1 MRTGKTMLE
10 TESEQTVAGRVAV
23 DNPSPTYV
31 SKRGELDLFLLALL
45 IKRKS
50 RRTKLTALAGLLFVL
65 GMLFFTKPRFSA
77 TAALLVP
84 QPSGS
89 ASSLALKL
97 AMGGLDLGG
106 GTSEVYEDILES
118 RTVADRLIEQYHLKD
133 IYKVKYQLAAE
144 KVLASRTKIVTSKE
158 GLVRVTVQD
167 EDPKRA
173 ADMANSYLAELDRM
187 NEGLAITSAG
197 QQRLYFERE
206 MIKEKDALAD
216 AEVELKKTQETTG
229 ILVPQTQVAANIS
242 AVEQTRAQL
251 RLRQVQL
258 GALLQGATSENP
270 NVIRLQ
276 AEISGLENQ
285 LQAMQSGTGSGVATG
300 IPTSKTP
307 ERALEYVRKEREVKF
322 HEAVFALLA
331 KQYELAKQEEAKTV
345 SMIEVLDRATV
356 PERKAWPPKTLF
368 CLLGMVGGALV
379 GVVWTL
385 VEAFVQTAMANPDN
399 QKKYLALTSADTKAR
414 A

>member
-1 MRTGKTMLE
+1 MLE
-10 TESEQTVAGRVAV
+10 TESRRTTIDVATDGGSA
-23 DNPSPTYV
+23 DYV

-45 IKRKS
+45 VKRKG
-50 RRTKLTALAGLLFVL
+50 RRTMLTAVAGLFVVL
-65 GMLFFTKPRFSA
+65 VMLFFMKPRYSA
-77 TAALLVP
+77 SAALLVP
-84 QPSGS
+84 QPSSSG
-89 ASSLALKL
+89 ASIALKL

-118 RTVADRLIEQYHLKD
+118 KTVADRLIAQYGLKGV
-133 IYKVKYQLAAE
+133 YRVKYQLAAQKE
-144 KVLASRTKIVTSKE
+144 LASRTKIVTSKE

-173 ADMANSYLAELDRM
+173 ADLANSYLAELDRM

-206 MIKEKDALAD
+206 MIKEKDALAE
-216 AEVELKKTQETTG
+216 AEVELKKTQESTG
-229 ILVPQTQVAANIS
+229 ILVPQAQVAANIG
-242 AVEQTRAQL
+242 AIEQTRAQL

-258 GALLQGATSENP
+258 GALLQGATQENP
-270 NVIRLQ
+270 NVLRLQ
-276 AEISGLENQ
+276 AEIKGLESQ
-285 LQAMQSGTGSGVATG
+285 LQAMQSGSDTGVATG

-307 ERALEYVRKEREVKF
+307 ERALEYIRKEREVKF

-356 PERKAWPPKTLF
+356 PERKTWPPKTVF
-368 CLLGMVGGALV
+368 CLLGLLGGALV

-385 VEAFVQTAMANPDN
+385 VESFIQAAMSNPDN
-399 QKKYLALTSADTKAR
+399 QEKYQALMGTRHT
-414 A
+414 

>member
-1 MRTGKTMLE
+1 MLE
-10 TESEQTVAGRVAV
+10 IEPGQTATDDVVTDSRSA
-23 DNPSPTYV
+23 SYV

-45 IKRKS
+45 VKRKG
-50 RRTKLTALAGLLFVL
+50 RRTMLTALAGLLFVAV
-65 GMLFFTKPRFSA
+65 MLLFMKPRFSA

-118 RTVADRLIEQYHLKD
+118 RTVADRLIEQYRLKNV
-133 IYKVKYQLAAE
+133 YKAKYLLAAE
-144 KVLASRTKIVTSKE
+144 KELASRTKIVTSKE

-173 ADMANSYLAELDRM
+173 ADIANSYLAELDRL

-206 MIKEKDALAD
+206 MVKEKDALAD
-216 AEVELKKTQETTG
+216 AEIELKKTQETTG
-229 ILVPQTQVAANIS
+229 ILVPQAQVVANLGAI
-242 AVEQTRAQL
+242 EQIRAQL
-251 RLRQVQL
+251 RVRQVQL
-258 GALLQGATSENP
+258 GALLQSATSENP
-270 NVIRLQ
+270 SVIRLQ
-276 AEISGLENQ
+276 AEISGLESQ
-285 LQAMQSGTGSGVATG
+285 LQAMQSGAGSGLATG
-300 IPTSKTP
+300 LPTSKTP
-307 ERALEYVRKEREVKF
+307 ERALEYIRKEREVKF

-345 SMIEVLDRATV
+345 SMVEVLDPAVV
-356 PERKAWPPKTLF
+356 PERKTWPPKTLF
-368 CLLGMVGGALV
+368 CVLGFVGGALV
-379 GVVWTL
+379 GVAWTL
-385 VEAFVQTAMANPDN
+385 VESFIQTIMSNPEN
-399 QKKYLALTSADTKAR
+399 QRRYRSLMGVSPRRT
-414 A
+414 

>member
-1 MRTGKTMLE
+1 MLE
-10 TESEQTVAGRVAV
+10 IESEQTAAGGVATGGG
-23 DNPSPTYV
+23 SPDYV

-50 RRTKLTALAGLLFVL
+50 RRTMVTAVAGLIFVVVL
-65 GMLFFTKPRFSA
+65 LLFTKPRFSA

-84 QPSGS
+84 LPSGS
-89 ASSLALKL
+89 ASSMALKL
-97 AMGGLDLGG
+97 AMGGLDLAGG

-118 RTVADRLIEQYHLKD
+118 RTVADRLIEQYRLKD
-133 IYKVKYQLAAE
+133 VYKTKYLLATE
-144 KVLASRTKIVTSKE
+144 KELASRTKIVTSKE

-173 ADMANSYLAELDRM
+173 ADLANSYLTELDRM

-206 MIKEKDALAD
+206 MVKEKDALAD
-216 AEVELKKTQETTG
+216 AEVELKKTQEATG
-229 ILVPQTQVAANIS
+229 ILSPLTQVAGNLGAI
-242 AVEQTRAQL
+242 EQVRAQL
-251 RLRQVQL
+251 RVRQVQL

-276 AEISGLENQ
+276 AEISGLESQ
-285 LQAMQSGTGSGVATG
+285 LQAMQSGAGSGMATG

-307 ERALEYVRKEREVKF
+307 ERALEYIRKEREVKF

-345 SMIEVLDRATV
+345 SMIEVLDSAIV
-356 PERKAWPPKTLF
+356 PERKSWPPKTVF
-368 CLLGMVGGALV
+368 CLLGLVGGALV

-385 VEAFVQTAMANPDN
+385 VEAFIQTAMANPDN
-399 QKKYLALTSADTKAR
+399 QKKYQALMGADLKTGS
-414 A
+414 

>member
-1 MRTGKTMLE
+1 MWE
-10 TESEQTVAGRVAV
+10 TESEQTATGGIATDSR
-23 DNPSPTYV
+23 SPNYV
-31 SKRGELDLFLLALL
+31 SPRGELDLFVLALL
-45 IKRKS
+45 VKRKG
-50 RRTKLTALAGLLFVL
+50 RRTMLTAIAGLLFVL
-65 GMLFFTKPRFSA
+65 VLVLFTKPRFAA

-89 ASSLALKL
+89 ASALALKL
-97 AMGGLDLGG
+97 ATGGLDLAGG

-118 RTVADRLIEQYHLKD
+118 RTVANRLIEQYRLKD
-133 IYKVKYQLAAE
+133 VYKVKYQLEAQKE
-144 KVLASRTKIVTSKE
+144 LASRTKIVTSKE

-206 MIKEKDALAD
+206 MIKEKDQLAD

-229 ILVPQTQVAANIS
+229 ILVPQTQVAANLGAI
-242 AVEQTRAQL
+242 EQTRAQL
-251 RLRQVQL
+251 RVRQVQL

-270 NVIRLQ
+270 KVIRLKT
-276 AEISGLENQ
+276 EISELEGQ

-300 IPTSKTP
+300 IPTSKAP
-307 ERALEYVRKEREVKF
+307 EKALEYIRKEREVKF

-345 SMIEVLDRATV
+345 SVIEVLDRATV

-368 CLLGMVGGALV
+368 CLLGLVGGALV

-385 VEAFVQTAMANPDN
+385 VEAFLQTVMTNPDN
-399 QKKYLALTSADTKAR
+399 QKKYQALMGAEAKAR
-414 A
+414 S

>member
-1 MRTGKTMLE
+1 MLE
-10 TESEQTVAGRVAV
+10 TEQTVAGGVAV
-23 DNPSPTYV
+23 DPSPTYV

-50 RRTKLTALAGLLFVL
+50 RRTKLAALAGLLFVVIA
-65 GMLFFTKPRFSA
+65 LFFIKPRYSA

-118 RTVADRLIEQYHLKD
+118 RTVADRLIEQYHLKN
-133 IYKVKYQLAAE
+133 IYKAKYQLEAVKE
-144 KVLASRTKIVTSKE
+144 LASRTKIVTTKE

-173 ADMANSYLAELDRM
+173 ADLANSYLTELDRM

-206 MIKEKDALAD
+206 MTKEKDALAD
-216 AEVELKKTQETTG
+216 AEVELKKTQEATG
-229 ILVPQTQVAANIS
+229 ILVPQTQVAANLGAI
-242 AVEQTRAQL
+242 EQTRAQL
-251 RLRQVQL
+251 RIRQVQL
-258 GALLQGATSENP
+258 GALLQGSTSQNP

-300 IPTSKTP
+300 IPTSKAP
-307 ERALEYVRKEREVKF
+307 ERALEYIRKEREVKF

-345 SMIEVLDRATV
+345 SMVEVLDRATV
-356 PERKAWPPKTLF
+356 PERKTWPPKTLF
-368 CLLGMVGGALV
+368 CLLGLAGGALV

-385 VEAFVQTAMANPDN
+385 IESYFQTAMANPDN
-399 QKKYLALTSADTKAR
+399 QKNYQALMGAR
-414 A
+414 AETRP

>member
-1 MRTGKTMLE
+1 
-10 TESEQTVAGRVAV
+10 
-23 DNPSPTYV
+23 
-31 SKRGELDLFLLALL
+31 
-45 IKRKS
+45 
-50 RRTKLTALAGLLFVL
+50 
-65 GMLFFTKPRFSA
+65 
-77 TAALLVP
+77 
-84 QPSGS
+84 
-89 ASSLALKL
+89 
-97 AMGGLDLGG
+97 
-106 GTSEVYEDILES
+106 
-118 RTVADRLIEQYHLKD
+118 LKD
-133 IYKVKYQLAAE
+133 VYKAKYQLAAE

-307 ERALEYVRKEREVKF
+307 ERALEYIRKEREVKF

-345 SMIEVLDRATV
+345 SMIEVLDRAAV
-356 PERKAWPPKTLF
+356 PEHKTWPPRTLF
-368 CLLGMVGGALV
+368 CLLGLLGGALV

-385 VEAFVQTAMANPDN
+385 IESYFQAVMANPDN
-399 QKKYLALTSADTKAR
+399 QKKYMALTSADAKAR
-414 A
+414 S

>member
-1 MRTGKTMLE
+1 MLE
-10 TESEQTVAGRVAV
+10 IESEQTATGGVATGGR
-23 DNPSPTYV
+23 SPDYV

-50 RRTKLTALAGLLFVL
+50 RRTMVTAVAGLLVVL
-65 GMLFFTKPRFSA
+65 ILLLFTKPRFSA

-89 ASSLALKL
+89 ATSMALKL
-97 AMGGLDLGG
+97 AMGGLDLAGG

-118 RTVADRLIEQYHLKD
+118 RTVADRLIEQYRLKD
-133 IYKVKYQLAAE
+133 VYKAKYLLAAE
-144 KVLASRTKIVTSKE
+144 KELASRTKILTSKE

-173 ADMANSYLAELDRM
+173 ADLANSYLAELDRM

-229 ILVPQTQVAANIS
+229 ILSPLTQVAGNLGAI
-242 AVEQTRAQL
+242 EQVRAQL
-251 RLRQVQL
+251 RVRQVQL

-276 AEISGLENQ
+276 AEIGGLESQ
-285 LQAMQSGTGSGVATG
+285 LQAMQSGAGSGMATG

-307 ERALEYVRKEREVKF
+307 ERALEYIRKEREVKF

-345 SMIEVLDRATV
+345 SMIEVLDSAIV
-356 PERKAWPPKTLF
+356 PEHKSWPPKTVF
-368 CLLGMVGGALV
+368 CLLGLVGGALV

-385 VEAFVQTAMANPDN
+385 IEAFVQTVMANPDN
-399 QKKYLALTSADTKAR
+399 QKKYQALMGADVKTGS
-414 A
+414 

>member
-1 MRTGKTMLE
+1 MLE
-10 TESEQTVAGRVAV
+10 TESGQATTSRVAT
-23 DNPSPTYV
+23 DSTSSSYV

-45 IKRKS
+45 VKRKG
-50 RRTKLTALAGLLFVL
+50 RRTALTAIAGLILVIF
-65 GMLFFTKPRFSA
+65 GLFFTKPRYSA

-84 QPSGS
+84 QPSTSG
-89 ASSLALKL
+89 ASIALKL
-97 AMGGLDLGG
+97 AAGGLDLGG

-118 RTVADRLIEQYHLKD
+118 RTVADRLIEQYRLKD
-133 IYKVKYQLAAE
+133 IYRVRYQLAAE
-144 KVLASRTKIVTSKE
+144 RVLASRTKIVTSKE

-173 ADMANSYLAELDRM
+173 ADIANSYLVELDRM
-187 NEGLAITSAG
+187 NANLAITTAG

-216 AEVELKKTQETTG
+216 AEVELKKTQEETG
-229 ILVPQTQVAANIS
+229 LLVPQSQAAANLGAI
-242 AVEQTRAQL
+242 EQTRAQL

-258 GALLQGATSENP
+258 GALMQGATAENP

-276 AEISGLENQ
+276 AEINGLEGQ
-285 LQAMQSGTGSGVATG
+285 LQAMQSGSGSSIATG

-307 ERALEYVRKEREVKF
+307 ERALEYIRKEREVKF
-322 HEAVFALLA
+322 HEAVFGLLA

-356 PERKAWPPKTLF
+356 PEHKAWPPKTLF
-368 CLLGMVGGALV
+368 CLMGLVGGALF
-379 GVVWTL
+379 GVAWTL
-385 VEAFVQTAMANPDN
+385 VESFVQTIMSNPDN
-399 QKKYLALTSADTKAR
+399 QKKYQALTGASARR

>member
-1 MRTGKTMLE
+1 MLE
-10 TESEQTVAGRVAV
+10 TEPETAV
-23 DNPSPTYV
+23 DGAGTDNMSMNYV
-31 SKRGELDLFLLALL
+31 SPRGELDLFLLALL

-50 RRTKLTALAGLLFVL
+50 RRTMMTAVGGLLFVL
-65 GMLFFTKPRFSA
+65 ILLVFTKPRFSA

-118 RTVADRLIEQYHLKD
+118 RTVADRLIEQYRLKD
-133 IYKVKYQLAAE
+133 VYKLKYLAAAE
-144 KVLASRTKIVTSKE
+144 KELASRTKIVTSKE

-167 EDPKRA
+167 DDPKRA
-173 ADMANSYLAELDRM
+173 ADIANSYLTELDRL
-187 NEGLAITSAG
+187 NEGLAVTSAG

-206 MIKEKDALAD
+206 MTKEKDSLAD
-216 AEVELKKTQETTG
+216 AEVELKKTQEATG
-229 ILVPQTQVAANIS
+229 ILVPQTQVAANLGAI
-242 AVEQTRAQL
+242 EQTRAQL
-251 RLRQVQL
+251 RVRQVQL

-276 AEISGLENQ
+276 AEISGLESQ

-300 IPTSKTP
+300 IPTSKAP
-307 ERALEYVRKEREVKF
+307 ERALEYIRKEREVKF

-345 SMIEVLDRATV
+345 SLIEVLDRATV
-356 PERKAWPPKTLF
+356 PERKSWPPKTLF
-368 CLLGMVGGALV
+368 CLLGLVGGALA

-385 VEAFVQTAMANPDN
+385 IEAFVQTVVANPRN
-399 QKKYLALTSADTKAR
+399 QKSYRMLMGAETETRS
-414 A
+414 

>member
-1 MRTGKTMLE
+1 MLE
-10 TESEQTVAGRVAV
+10 TEPEQTVAGIAM

-31 SKRGELDLFLLALL
+31 SKRGELDLFLLALV

-50 RRTKLTALAGLLFVL
+50 RRTRLTALAGLLFVVIA
-65 GMLFFTKPRFSA
+65 LFFIKPRYSA
-77 TAALLVP
+77 TSALLVP

-106 GTSEVYEDILES
+106 GTSEVYQDILES
-118 RTVADRLIEQYHLKD
+118 RTVADRLIEQYHLKG
-133 IYKVKYQLAAE
+133 IYKAKYQLAAE
-144 KVLASRTKIVTSKE
+144 KELASRTKIVTSKE

-173 ADMANSYLAELDRM
+173 ADLANSYLTELDRM

-206 MIKEKDALAD
+206 MTKEKDALAD
-216 AEVELKKTQETTG
+216 AEVELKKTQEATG
-229 ILVPQTQVAANIS
+229 ILIPQTQVVANLGAI
-242 AVEQTRAQL
+242 EQTRAQL
-251 RLRQVQL
+251 RVRQVQL
-258 GALLQGATSENP
+258 GALLQGSTSQNP

-276 AEISGLENQ
+276 AEISGLEYQ

-300 IPTSKTP
+300 IPTSKAR
-307 ERALEYVRKEREVKF
+307 ERALEYIRKEREVKF

-345 SMIEVLDRATV
+345 SMVEVLDHATV
-356 PERKAWPPKTLF
+356 PERKTWPPKTLF
-368 CLLGMVGGALV
+368 CVLGLVGGALV
-379 GVVWTL
+379 GVIWTL
-385 VEAFVQTAMANPDN
+385 IEAFFQTVMANPDN
-399 QKKYLALTSADTKAR
+399 QKKYQALMGSGSRR

>member
-1 MRTGKTMLE
+1 MLE
-10 TESEQTVAGRVAV
+10 TESRRTTTDVATDGGSA
-23 DNPSPTYV
+23 DYV

-45 IKRKS
+45 VKRKG
-50 RRTKLTALAGLLFVL
+50 RRTMLMAVAGLFVVL
-65 GMLFFTKPRFSA
+65 LILLFTKPRYSA

-84 QPSGS
+84 QPS
-89 ASSLALKL
+89 ASGASIALKL

-118 RTVADRLIEQYHLKD
+118 KTVADRLIAQYRLKD
-133 IYKVKYQLAAE
+133 VYKVKYQLAAQKE
-144 KVLASRTKIVTSKE
+144 LASRTKIVTSKE

-173 ADMANSYLAELDRM
+173 ADLANSYLAELDRM

-206 MIKEKDALAD
+206 MVKEKDALAD
-216 AEVELKKTQETTG
+216 AEVELKKTQESTG

-242 AVEQTRAQL
+242 AIEQTRAQL

-258 GALLQGATSENP
+258 SALLQGATTENP
-270 NVIRLQ
+270 NVLRLQ
-276 AEISGLENQ
+276 AEINGLENQ
-285 LQAMQSGTGSGVATG
+285 LQAMQSGSDNGMATG

-307 ERALEYVRKEREVKF
+307 ERALEYIRKEREVKF
-322 HEAVFALLA
+322 HEAVFVLLA

-356 PERKAWPPKTLF
+356 PERKTWPPKTVF
-368 CLLGMVGGALV
+368 CLLGLLGGALV
-379 GVVWTL
+379 GVVWTF
-385 VEAFVQTAMANPDN
+385 VESFIQTTMSNPDN
-399 QKKYLALTSADTKAR
+399 QKKYQALTGTR
-414 A
+414 QT

>member
-1 MRTGKTMLE
+1 MLE
-10 TESEQTVAGRVAV
+10 TESRRTTIDVATDGGSA
-23 DNPSPTYV
+23 DYV

-45 IKRKS
+45 VKRKG
-50 RRTKLTALAGLLFVL
+50 RRTMLTAVAGLFVVL
-65 GMLFFTKPRFSA
+65 VMLFFMKPRYSA
-77 TAALLVP
+77 SAALLVP
-84 QPSGS
+84 QPSSSG
-89 ASSLALKL
+89 ASIALKL

-118 RTVADRLIEQYHLKD
+118 KTVADRLIAQYGLKGV
-133 IYKVKYQLAAE
+133 YRVKYQLAAQKE
-144 KVLASRTKIVTSKE
+144 LASRTKIVTSKE

-173 ADMANSYLAELDRM
+173 ADLANSYLAELDRM

-206 MIKEKDALAD
+206 MVKEKDALAE
-216 AEVELKKTQETTG
+216 AEVELKKTQESTG
-229 ILVPQTQVAANIS
+229 ILVPQAQVAANIG
-242 AVEQTRAQL
+242 AIEQTRAQL

-258 GALLQGATSENP
+258 GALLQGATQENP
-270 NVIRLQ
+270 NVLRLQ
-276 AEISGLENQ
+276 AEIKGLENQ
-285 LQAMQSGTGSGVATG
+285 LQAMQSGSDTGVATG

-307 ERALEYVRKEREVKF
+307 ERALEYIRKEREVKF

-356 PERKAWPPKTLF
+356 PERKTWPPKTVF
-368 CLLGMVGGALV
+368 CLLGLLGGALV

-385 VEAFVQTAMANPDN
+385 VESFIQAAMSNPDN
-399 QKKYLALTSADTKAR
+399 QEKYQALMGTRHT
-414 A
+414 

>member
-1 MRTGKTMLE
+1 MLE
-10 TESEQTVAGRVAV
+10 IESEQTATGGVATGGG
-23 DNPSPTYV
+23 SPDYV

-50 RRTKLTALAGLLFVL
+50 RRTMVTAVAGLIFVVVL
-65 GMLFFTKPRFSA
+65 LLFTKPRFSA

-84 QPSGS
+84 LPSGS
-89 ASSLALKL
+89 ASSMALKL
-97 AMGGLDLGG
+97 AMGGLDLAGG

-118 RTVADRLIEQYHLKD
+118 RTVADRLIEQYRLKD
-133 IYKVKYQLAAE
+133 VYKTKYLLATE
-144 KVLASRTKIVTSKE
+144 KELASRTKIVTSKE

-173 ADMANSYLAELDRM
+173 ADLANSYLTELDRM

-206 MIKEKDALAD
+206 MVKEKDALAD
-216 AEVELKKTQETTG
+216 AEVELKKTQEATG
-229 ILVPQTQVAANIS
+229 ILSPLTQVAGNLGAI
-242 AVEQTRAQL
+242 EQVRAQL
-251 RLRQVQL
+251 RVRQVQL

-276 AEISGLENQ
+276 AEISGLESQ
-285 LQAMQSGTGSGVATG
+285 LQAMQSGAGSGMATG

-307 ERALEYVRKEREVKF
+307 ERALEYIRKEREVKF

-345 SMIEVLDRATV
+345 SMIEVLDSAIV
-356 PERKAWPPKTLF
+356 PERKSWPPKTVF
-368 CLLGMVGGALV
+368 CLLGLVGGALV

-385 VEAFVQTAMANPDN
+385 VEAFIQTVMANPDN
-399 QKKYLALTSADTKAR
+399 QKKYQALMGADLKTGS
-414 A
+414 